1 MENKIKKYVVGIS
14 ILIHILLFFLIE
26 SGINLKLIGQ
36 FEIPAETEA
45 SKPIVFD
52 LEEDNK
58 PKQVIETPENSTVE
72 KKDRKADYFSDKDS
86 SAKNMDP
93 GTNLKTDLP
102 FSQGDIE
109 SPTLPEITNK
119 SEKAVKPETPS
130 EKAGDKDKEL
140 KPEELIENSPS
151 SFLQDYE
158 IYKKKVEKEK
168 KNNRRNDLLYKN
180 VLSKVK
186 DVGGFAFNTYN
197 WDFAPYMLEMKRK
210 IQNNIFP
217 PLAFT
222 KLGLI
227 DGETLLRFR
236 IYPGGELR
244 GLELLNYKGHKTLME
259 TSLKA
264 VEISAPFPELPADFP
279 EPYLEVAGKFI
290 YFVRK

>member
-1 MENKIKKYVVGIS
+1 MENRIKKYVVGIS
-14 ILIHILLFFLIE
+14 ILIHILLFFLVE
-26 SGINLKLIGQ
+26 TGINLKLIGQ
-36 FEIPAETEA
+36 PEIPAETET

-52 LEEDNK
+52 LEEENK

-86 SAKNMDP
+86 SAKNMEP
-93 GTNLKTDLP
+93 GDSLKTDRP
-102 FSQGDIE
+102 FSKGDIE
-109 SPTLPEITNK
+109 SPTLPEITKK
-119 SEKAVKPETPS
+119 SEKAVKPEAPA
-130 EKAGDKDKEL
+130 ENAADKDKEL
-140 KPEELIENSPS
+140 KPEKPIENSPS
-151 SFLQDYE
+151 SFLRDYD
-158 IYKKKVEKEK
+158 IYKNKVERDMKS
-168 KNNRRNDLLYKN
+168 NLRNDLLYKN
-180 VLSKVK
+180 ILSKVK

-222 KLGLI
+222 KLGII

-236 IYPGGELR
+236 IYPNGKLW

-264 VEISAPFPELPADFP
+264 VEISAPFPGLPADFP
-279 EPYLEVAGKFI
+279 EPYLEVTGKFI
-290 YFVRK
+290 YFIRK